1 MTSALVKESAP
12 CSTLAEDAGPAAGEM
27 VRAVCTAR
35 WDRTPAQ
42 RLQGYALGRRDH
54 SRAPNL
60 GEAATE
66 EDEVNAHLSWL
77 GLPAGGNLT
86 RGDHGSSALSP
97 DELDI
102 DSVTNGFNR

>member
-1 MTSALVKESAP
+1 MTSALVKKSAP
-12 CSTLAEDAGPAAGEM
+12 RSTLAEDIGPAAGEM
-27 VRAVCTAR
+27 VRAICTAR

-42 RLQGYALGRRDH
+42 RLQGYALCRRDR
-54 SRAPNL
+54 SPAPNP

-66 EDEVNAHLSWL
+66 EDQVNADLSWL

-97 DELDI
+97 DELD
-102 DSVTNGFNR
+102 SGSGTPGFNR